1 MRGGGN
7 RLSSSSSAFTLA
19 EGATHVATLEDN
31 RFSAFTLAEVLVTL
45 GIIGVVAALTLPT
58 LIHKHR
64 NKVMETQFKT
74 AYSLISRA
82 TYQMYMEHEAD
93 FFNYINYQQRI
104 PLYYKVV
111 GKINKNDNE
120 ILDKLKMYTSNNYAY
135 PYTEF
140 ASAYSRNIFLVS
152 NGMSL
157 FMTYSTAK
165 TCNIILKVD
174 TNGPYKGPN
183 RYGYDLFVFNMC
195 ANGKII
201 GLDENADNKDNR
213 PGKAYQSRCS
223 FNPSDTNWYPQ
234 GEQCSYWA
242 IRDNIPPDK
251 STNYQIK
258 KSYWKNLP

>member
-1 MRGGGN
+1 
-7 RLSSSSSAFTLA
+7 
-19 EGATHVATLEDN
+19 
-31 RFSAFTLAEVLVTL
+31 
-45 GIIGVVAALTLPT
+45 
-58 LIHKHR
+58 
-64 NKVMETQFKT
+64 METQFKT
-74 AYSLISRA
+74 AYSLIIRA

-93 FFNYINYQQRI
+93 FFNYSNYQQRI
-104 PLYYKVV
+104 PFYYKVV

-183 RYGYDLFVFNMC
+183 RYGYDLFVFNIC

-201 GLDENADNKDNR
+201 ALNENADYPGNR
-213 PGKAYQSRCS
+213 PESAYQSRCS
-223 FNPSDTNWYPQ
+223 FEGGTNWHVQ

-242 IRDNIPPDK
+242 LRDILPPGMIIT
-251 STNYQIK
+251 SRIK

>member
-7 RLSSSSSAFTLA
+7 RLSSCSK
-19 EGATHVATLEDN
+19 G
-31 RFSAFTLAEVLVTL
+31 FTLAEVLITL

-93 FFNYINYQQRI
+93 FFSHSNYQQRM

-111 GKINKNDNE
+111 NKIDDNE
-120 ILDKLKMYTSNNYAY
+120 IFQKIKIYTSNNYA
-135 PYTEF
+135 TDFTDFTF
-140 ASAYSRNIFLVS
+140 ASKTHNVSMFLLS
-152 NGMSL
+152 NGML
-157 FMTYSTAK
+157 LGFNYSTAK
-165 TCNIILKVD
+165 TCNIIINVD

-183 RYGYDLFVFNMC
+183 RYGYDLFKFNIC

-201 GLDENADNKDNR
+201 GLDENADYEANR
-213 PGKAYQSRCS
+213 PGKAYRVRCS
-223 FNPSDTNWYPQ
+223 FNPSDTNRHTQ

-242 IRDNIPPDK
+242 IRDNFPPDQ

>member
-1 MRGGGN
+1 MRGGGS
-7 RLSSSSSAFTLA
+7 RLSS
-19 EGATHVATLEDN
+19 
-31 RFSAFTLAEVLVTL
+31 RISAFTLAEVLVTL
-45 GIIGVVAALTLPT
+45 GIIGVVASLTLPT

-93 FFNYINYQQRI
+93 FFNYSNYHQRI
-104 PLYYKVV
+104 PFYYKVV

-140 ASAYSRNIFLVS
+140 ASAYSRNIFLLS

-183 RYGYDLFVFNMC
+183 RYGYDLFVFNIC

-201 GLDENADNKDNR
+201 ALDENNDNPENR
-213 PGKAYQSRCS
+213 PVSAYQSKCS
-223 FNPSDTNWYPQ
+223 FAPVSSGRDWRVQ

-242 IRDNIPPDK
+242 LRDNFPPDK
-251 STNYQIK
+251 STNYSIK

>member
-7 RLSSSSSAFTLA
+7 RLSSRRKAFTLA
-19 EGATHVATLEDN
+19 EILI
-31 RFSAFTLAEVLVTL
+31 TL
-45 GIIGVVAALTLPT
+45 GIIGVVASLTLPT

-93 FFNYINYQQRI
+93 FFNYIKYQQRI

-183 RYGYDLFVFNMC
+183 RYGYDLFVFNIC

-201 GLDENADNKDNR
+201 ALNENADYPGNR
-213 PGKAYQSRCS
+213 PESAYQSRCS
-223 FNPSDTNWYPQ
+223 FEGGTNWHVQ

-242 IRDNIPPDK
+242 LRDILPPGMIIT
-251 STNYQIK
+251 SRIK

>member
-1 MRGGGN
+1 MGGG
-7 RLSSSSSAFTLA
+7 RFLSSS
-19 EGATHVATLEDN
+19 
-31 RFSAFTLAEVLVTL
+31 FSAFTLAEVLVTL
-45 GIIGVVAALTLPT
+45 GIIGVVASLTLPT

-74 AYSLISRA
+74 AYSLIIRA

-93 FFNYINYQQRI
+93 FFNYSNYKQRI
-104 PLYYKVV
+104 PFYYKVV
-111 GKINKNDNE
+111 GKIDDGAIFK
-120 ILDKLKMYTSNNYAY
+120 KLKMYTSNNYAY
-135 PYTEF
+135 NYSEF
-140 ASAYSRNIFLVS
+140 ASASKQFSMFLLS

-157 FMTYSTAK
+157 SLTYSTAK

-183 RYGYDLFVFNMC
+183 RYGYDLFVFNIC

-201 GLDENADNKDNR
+201 ALNENADNPNNR
-213 PGKAYQSRCS
+213 PERAYVVRCS
-223 FNPSDTNWYPQ
+223 FESTTNWSAQ

-242 IRDNIPPDK
+242 IRDILPPGMIIT
-251 STNYQIK
+251 SRIK

>member
-1 MRGGGN
+1 
-7 RLSSSSSAFTLA
+7 
-19 EGATHVATLEDN
+19 
-31 RFSAFTLAEVLVTL
+31 
-45 GIIGVVAALTLPT
+45 
-58 LIHKHR
+58 
-64 NKVMETQFKT
+64 METQFKT

-93 FFNYINYQQRI
+93 FFNYSNYQQRI
-104 PLYYKVV
+104 PFYYKVV
-111 GKINKNDNE
+111 GKIDDGAIFK
-120 ILDKLKMYTSNNYAY
+120 KLKMYTSNNYAY
-135 PYTEF
+135 NYSEF
-140 ASAYSRNIFLVS
+140 AFASKQFSMFLLS

-183 RYGYDLFVFNMC
+183 RYGYDLFVFNIC

-201 GLDENADNKDNR
+201 ALNENADYESNR
-213 PGKAYQSRCS
+213 PENAYRSRCS
-223 FNPSDTNWYPQ
+223 FESPTNGRAQ

-242 IRDNIPPDK
+242 LRDNFPPDK
-251 STNYQIK
+251 STNYKIK

>member
-7 RLSSSSSAFTLA
+7 RLSSRRKAFTLA
-19 EGATHVATLEDN
+19 EILI
-31 RFSAFTLAEVLVTL
+31 TL

-74 AYSLISRA
+74 AYSLIIRA

-93 FFNYINYQQRI
+93 FFNYSNYQQRI
-104 PLYYKVV
+104 PFYYKVV

-140 ASAYSRNIFLVS
+140 ASAYSRNIFLLS

-183 RYGYDLFVFNMC
+183 RYGYDLFVFNIC

-201 GLDENADNKDNR
+201 ALDENNDYEPNR
-213 PGKAYQSRCS
+213 PVNAYQSKCS
-223 FNPSDTNWYPQ
+223 FAPVSSGRDWRVQ

-242 IRDNIPPDK
+242 LRDNFPPDK
-251 STNYQIK
+251 STNYSIK